1 MFHYYWCY
9 IICCWPIKNTVSPII
24 LSLVLIIPEPK
35 SIFKVPLPLLTSS
48 PPLILP
54 EDKVVLI
61 KSCILLYVTTPKD
74 FTGILGLPVK
84 LNVPPVVLA
93 NIAVPFEY
101 VPPVTLTS
109 VGKFK

>member
-1 MFHYYWCY
+1 VLYYLLLANKKY
-9 IICCWPIKNTVSPII
+9 GLTNNI
-24 LSLVLIIPEPK
+24 SLVLIIPEPK

-74 FTGILGLPVK
+74 FTGIVEVIPVK
-84 LNVPPVVLA
+84 LNVP
-93 NIAVPFEY
+93 
-101 VPPVTLTS
+101 
-109 VGKFK
+109 

>member
-1 MFHYYWCY
+1 
-9 IICCWPIKNTVSPII
+9 
-24 LSLVLIIPEPK
+24 
-35 SIFKVPLPLLTSS
+35 
-48 PPLILP
+48 
-54 EDKVVLI
+54 VLI

-74 FTGILGLPVK
+74 FTGILVEVIPVK

-93 NIAVPFEY
+93 NIAFPFEY

>member
-1 MFHYYWCY
+1 
-9 IICCWPIKNTVSPII
+9 
-24 LSLVLIIPEPK
+24 
-35 SIFKVPLPLLTSS
+35 
-48 PPLILP
+48 
-54 EDKVVLI
+54 VLI